1 MRPVD
6 EADKQAPA
14 GLAEVGLERP
24 KELLALFWRRR
35 RQAAMSTLATAAKAG
50 RSTAS
55 SIKGRSSCRLSPQDT
70 SSETIPTWPL
80 VVMQRGPL
88 ARFLLPA
95 ASVPPMS
102 AVCWPASGAQS
113 RNPQERRDE
122 AAQSTRD
129 CLLCVAAVC
138 SFSAVCWPAPAP
150 LARSFDGRR
159 DGAAWSARCCRPVAA
174 LCSALPFCPTI
185 RPPLSQPP

>member
-55 SIKGRSSCRLSPQDT
+55 SIKGRSSHRLSQQGT
-70 SSETIPTWPL
+70 SSETVPTWPL
-80 VVMQRGPL
+80 VVIQRGPL

-95 ASVPPMS
+95 ASAPIS
-102 AVCWPASGAQS
+102 AVYWPASDAQP
-113 RNPQERRDE
+113 RNSKRDVMRQPSLPVI
-122 AAQSTRD
+122 A
-129 CLLCVAAVC
+129 
-138 SFSAVCWPAPAP
+138 FSV
-150 LARSFDGRR
+150 
-159 DGAAWSARCCRPVAA
+159 
-174 LCSALPFCPTI
+174 
-185 RPPLSQPP
+185 